1 MADRGDGDAAVSGV
15 EHVVDMAAERT
26 KRELAIE
33 ASRPLA
39 DALRDDG
46 RMVVP
51 PELQVTEPGVYTHM
65 SHDVYHADPVPGGSL
80 SRGGARLLLPPSC
93 PALFEWNLMH
103 PPPPKP
109 VFDLGIAAHHL
120 VLGVGPELVHVPF
133 DNYSP
138 TGTGNKTKAIAMRD
152 EAHARR
158 AVPLTNPQWE
168 KVHGMAEALRQHP
181 EASALLDPA
190 RGGKPEQAMFWIDEA
205 TEVWRRSLVD
215 WLPPVP
221 PKGRRMIVPD
231 YKTAESAYQ
240 ETWVKSAADHGYDMQ
255 AAWIKEAV
263 GALFGVEVQ
272 VVFIL
277 QEKVKPYLVSI
288 AWLDAKAE
296 ERGRQRNARALELYR
311 ECKESGVWPGYE
323 TIKQVDLP
331 QWAYYEE

>member
-1 MADRGDGDAAVSGV
+1 MSEG
-15 EHVVDMAAERT
+15 EHVTDLAAERT

-39 DALRDDG
+39 EALRNDG
-46 RMVVP
+46 RLVVP
-51 PELQVTEPGVYTHM
+51 PELQVTEPGIYTQM
-65 SHDVYHADPVPGGSL
+65 SHDVYHADPVPAGSL

-103 PPPPKP
+103 PAPRKK
-109 VFDLGIAAHHL
+109 VFDEGIAAHHL

-133 DNYSP
+133 DDYSP
-138 TGTGNKTKAIAMRD
+138 RGAGNQTKARTMRD

-168 KVHGMAEALRQHP
+168 KVHAMAAALRQQP

-205 TEVWRRSLVD
+205 TGVWRRSLVD
-215 WLPPVP
+215 WLPPTP
-221 PKGRRMIVPD
+221 HQGRMILPD
-231 YKTAESAYQ
+231 YKTALSAHQ

-255 AAWIKEAV
+255 AAWIKDAV
-263 GALFGVEVQ
+263 AALLNVEVQ

-277 QEKVKPYLVSI
+277 QEKTEPYLVSI

-296 ERGRQRNARALELYR
+296 ERGRVRNLRALDLYR
-311 ECKESGVWPGYE
+311 ECKETGVWPGYQ

-331 QWAYYEE
+331 QRAYYEE